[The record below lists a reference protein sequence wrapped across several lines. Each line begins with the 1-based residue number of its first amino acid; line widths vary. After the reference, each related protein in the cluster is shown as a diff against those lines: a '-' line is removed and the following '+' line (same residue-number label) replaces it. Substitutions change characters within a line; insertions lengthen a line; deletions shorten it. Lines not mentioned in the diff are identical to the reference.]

1 MISMNQK
8 KLVALLNEMW
18 ATVVKSFHIDI
29 LSHTISL
36 NVKVVDNEKYY
47 KIVFKGVSS
56 FYFVENSGDSRL
68 NPVDPEDGDYIE
80 LTSIDYYKNGIGKI
94 HISLSKEIW
103 VGEYFSSANFVL
115 EFWEALLFIE
125 AKSIVINGEEFLV
138 DYPVKVQ
145 S

>member
-1 MISMNQK
+1 MNQK

-18 ATVVKSFHIDI
+18 ATVVESFHIDI

-68 NPVDPEDGDYIE
+68 NSVDPEDGDYTE
-80 LTSIDYYKNGIGKI
+80 LTSIDYYQNGIGKI
-94 HISLSKEIW
+94 HISSAKETW
-103 VGEYFSSANFVL
+103 VDEYFSSANFVL

-138 DYPVKVQ
+138 DYPVKEQ

>member
-1 MISMNQK
+1 MNMDLK
-8 KLVALLNEMW
+8 KLIALLNEMW
-18 ATVVKSFHIDI
+18 ATVVESFHIDI

-36 NVKVVDNEKYY
+36 NVKLSDNKEYY

-68 NPVDPEDGDYIE
+68 NPINPEDGDYIE
-80 LTSIDYYKNGIGKI
+80 LTSIDYYQNGIGKI
-94 HISLSKEIW
+94 HIISTKEQW
-103 VGEYFSSANFVL
+103 VDEYFSSANFVL

-138 DYPVKVQ
+138 DYPLKNQ